1 VPTIGCTGIEK
12 RFGDGSGA
20 VDALEPVDLHL
31 AEREVVALVGPSGCG
46 KTTLLRVIAGLT
58 PPTAGEARVGGR
70 PVWEGGVADPE
81 AVAPLAVV
89 FQEAQLLPWMNV
101 EDNIALPLRLRGEG
115 KAARRAKARE
125 MCELMEIG
133 GFEAHRPEELSIGM
147 RQRAAIGRAL
157 IAGPEVLLLDEPFAA
172 LDAITRDAMNLEL
185 QRVWLHRPLTALL
198 VTHSIVEAAFLADR
212 VVCLTSRPGRVA
224 GETVVPFERPR
235 SIDLQHT
242 TGFQE
247 VVRSIRSMLSAAA

>member
-12 RFGDGSGA
+12 RFGEGPGA
-20 VDALEPVDLHL
+20 VQALEPVDLHL
-31 AEREVVALVGPSGCG
+31 DDREFVALVGPSGCG

-58 PPTAGEARVGGR
+58 PPTAGEARVGDR
-70 PVWEGGVADPE
+70 PVWEDGTADPE

-115 KAARRAKARE
+115 RQARRAQARE
-125 MCELMEIG
+125 MCELLEIG
-133 GFEAHRPEELSIGM
+133 GFEEHRPSELSIGM

-157 IAGPEVLLLDEPFAA
+157 IARPDILLLDEPFAA
-172 LDAITRDAMNLEL
+172 LDAITRDALNLEL
-185 QRVWLHRPLTALL
+185 QRVWLHRPLTCLL
-198 VTHSIVEAAFLADR
+198 VTHSMVEAAFLADR
-212 VVCLTSRPGRVA
+212 VVCLTARPGRVA

-242 TGFQE
+242 TEFQE